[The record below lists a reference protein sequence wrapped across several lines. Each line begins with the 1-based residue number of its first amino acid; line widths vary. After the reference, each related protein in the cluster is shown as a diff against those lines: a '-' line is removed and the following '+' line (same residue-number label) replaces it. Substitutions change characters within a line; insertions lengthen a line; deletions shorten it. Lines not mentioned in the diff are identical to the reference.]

1 MFRRILIANDLSDAS
16 RPALEAGLELA
27 RLLGAEA
34 TVLYVSVPV
43 YPVNHWYVPHIGD
56 DVAALRAIT
65 DREEAAARQKL
76 ADDVRA
82 IAGDRQ
88 VAILLKSGAAAEVI
102 LEQAAAASVD
112 LIVVGTHGR
121 SGVERLLLGS
131 VAEKVSR
138 KARCSVLT
146 VHPGPTP

>member
-1 MFRRILIANDLSDAS
+1 MFRKILVANDLSDAS

-65 DREEAAARQKL
+65 EREEATAKQKL

-102 LEQAAAASVD
+102 L
-112 LIVVGTHGR
+112 
-121 SGVERLLLGS
+121 
-131 VAEKVSR
+131 
-138 KARCSVLT
+138 
-146 VHPGPTP
+146 